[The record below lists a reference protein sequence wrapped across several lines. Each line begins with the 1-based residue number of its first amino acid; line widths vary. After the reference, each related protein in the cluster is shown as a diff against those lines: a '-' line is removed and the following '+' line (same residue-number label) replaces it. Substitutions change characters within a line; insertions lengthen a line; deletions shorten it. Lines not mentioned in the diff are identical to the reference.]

1 MPIQYNSISGDPI
14 LTVSSWGLNIFG
26 FLVIKKA
33 FFVNLDIF
41 GTAGKQT
48 GAKYP
53 KAFNLEGCSALLSRE
68 VSDRRR
74 SHRQ

>member
-1 MPIQYNSISGDPI
+1 MPIQYNSITGNPI
-14 LTVSSWGLNIFG
+14 LAVSNWGLNIFG
-26 FLVIKKA
+26 FLVIKKL
-33 FFVNLDIF
+33 FVNPDIF

-68 VSDRRR
+68 ISDRRR